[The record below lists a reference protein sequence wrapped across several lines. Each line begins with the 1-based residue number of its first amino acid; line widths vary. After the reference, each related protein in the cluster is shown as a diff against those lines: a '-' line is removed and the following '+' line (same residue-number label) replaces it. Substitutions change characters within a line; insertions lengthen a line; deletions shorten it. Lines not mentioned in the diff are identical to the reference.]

1 MEFLARK
8 TESAKIILEYYNN
21 FNNDEIS
28 KLILDSIPV
37 LEVFGNAKIIRNE
50 NSSKFTEINN
60 WLKNFK
66 LYEEEKD
73 ILFPFKEVIYWNK
86 K

>member
-1 MEFLARK
+1 MLKNKKRQSYIINGVSGPGK

-28 KLILDSIPV
+28 KLILDIIPV

-60 WLKNFK
+60 
-66 LYEEEKD
+66 
-73 ILFPFKEVIYWNK
+73 
-86 K
+86 